1 MIIGH
6 DSPFC
11 EAGSEL
17 AVRLN
22 TAATSVERLQG
33 RVAPQDYRA
42 LPRAVISFLFLCSLL
57 AYYAVCGPS

>member
-17 AVRLN
+17 AALLN
-22 TAATSVERLQG
+22 TAATSVARRQGNRIIERS
-33 RVAPQDYRA
+33 R
-42 LPRAVISFLFLCSLL
+42 
-57 AYYAVCGPS
+57 